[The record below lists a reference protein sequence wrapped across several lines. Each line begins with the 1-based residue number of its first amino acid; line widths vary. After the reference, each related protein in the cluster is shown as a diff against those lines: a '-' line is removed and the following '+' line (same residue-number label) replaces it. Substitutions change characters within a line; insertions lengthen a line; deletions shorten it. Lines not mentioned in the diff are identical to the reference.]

1 MIGLEKKEE
10 CIFVGNKITMEGN
23 YIEVPKDMIEY
34 KDMIEDVVYDVF
46 YSAFYDKV
54 DKKFIKTMK
63 MNNVLYDFIEHH
75 LKAFFD
81 LNRSNVSNMAK
92 EVVESYFVS
101 SVKNYKQ
108 RIKKVSF

>member
-1 MIGLEKKEE
+1 MIKLEEKER

-23 YIEVPKDMIEY
+23 HIEVPEDMIEY
-34 KDMIEDVVYDVF
+34 KDVIEDVVYDVF

-54 DKKFIKTMK
+54 DKKFIKAMK

-81 LNRSNVSNMAK
+81 LNRNNISSVAK
-92 EVVESYFVS
+92 EAVESYFVN
-101 SVKNYKQ
+101 SVENYKQ

>member
-1 MIGLEKKEE
+1 MIELEKKEK

-46 YSAFYDKV
+46 YSAFYDKI

-63 MNNVLYDFIEHH
+63 MNNVLYSFIEHH

-81 LNRSNVSNMAK
+81 LNRSNVSNMTK

-101 SVKNYKQ
+101 SVENYEQ